1 MASKIKVD
9 QIQTADGTG
18 TIALQNQLSGMTT
31 ASLPALGSAQMPA
44 GSVVQHVNSALS
56 GSGSSSSVT
65 SWFDTG
71 LSITIT
77 PKLSSSNLVVFF
89 TQGIGVN
96 KGTDPT
102 ARVDWG
108 LYCVSPSVIIANNT
122 FIGTEGLN
130 TAGTTRMQITGS
142 GTYNNTS
149 TAAKTFKVQI
159 RKANGAASECGLLY
173 YQWYT
178 GGKHTMQVF
187 EVAG

>member
-9 QIQTADGTG
+9 QIQTGDGTG
-18 TIALQNQLSGMTT
+18 TIALQNQLSGMTS
-31 ASLPALGSAQMPA
+31 ASMPT
-44 GSVVQHVNSALS
+44 GSVVQHVNSSLS
-56 GSGSSSSVT
+56 GSGSST
-65 SWFDTG
+65 SATAWIDTG

-89 TQGIGVN
+89 TQGIGIN

-108 LYCVSPSVIIANNT
+108 LYCVSPSVIIANNA

-130 TAGTTRMQITGS
+130 TAGTARIQIAGS

-149 TAAKTFKVQI
+149 TAAKTFKVQV

-173 YQWYT
+173 YQWYN